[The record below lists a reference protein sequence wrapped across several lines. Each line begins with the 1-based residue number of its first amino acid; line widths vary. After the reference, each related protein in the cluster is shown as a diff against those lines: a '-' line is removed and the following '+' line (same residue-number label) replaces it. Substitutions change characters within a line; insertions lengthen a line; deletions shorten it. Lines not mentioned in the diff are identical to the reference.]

1 MVIQTT
7 RRWKSKNKFGIR
19 NSSNND
25 KKEDNDDDDDDDD
38 DDGDGNILEIY
49 IFHCYSFIVFSS
61 YLHTSEAINRTNT
74 VLPMSI

>member
-25 KKEDNDDDDDDDD
+25 KKKDNDDDDDDDD
-38 DDGDGNILEIY
+38 GDDDNILEFFFKLL
-49 IFHCYSFIVFSS
+49 IFRRFFSF
-61 YLHTSEAINRTNT
+61 LHTSEAINRTNT

>member
-25 KKEDNDDDDDDDD
+25 KKKDNDVDD
-38 DDGDGNILEIY
+38 DDGGDDDGDDNILS
-49 IFHCYSFIVFSS
+49 SFFFSF
-61 YLHTSEAINRTNT
+61 LHTSEAINRTNT
-74 VLPMSI
+74 VLPMSIWF

>member
-25 KKEDNDDDDDDDD
+25 KKKDNDDDDDDDD
-38 DDGDGNILEIY
+38 DDDGDDNILSSFLFHFY
-49 IFHCYSFIVFSS
+49 IPQ
-61 YLHTSEAINRTNT
+61 RQ
-74 VLPMSI
+74 

>member
-38 DDGDGNILEIY
+38 DGDDNILS
-49 IFHCYSFIVFSS
+49 SFFFQF
-61 YLHTSEAINRTNT
+61 LHTSEAINRTNT
-74 VLPMSI
+74 VLPISI

>member
-25 KKEDNDDDDDDDD
+25 KKKDNDDDDDDDED
-38 DDGDGNILEIY
+38 DDGDDDILS
-49 IFHCYSFIVFSS
+49 SFFFSF
-61 YLHTSEAINRTNT
+61 LHTSEAINRTNT

>member
-38 DDGDGNILEIY
+38 DDGDDNILSL
-49 IFHCYSFIVFSS
+49 FFFSF
-61 YLHTSEAINRTNT
+61 LHTSEAINRTNT